1 MWVAKVVNETV
12 GIVHGSITTM
22 HCITNTQP
30 LVDAVVG
37 KKQDFRRCRS
47 GLANMAPTSTN
58 SATAIGM
65 IYPELIGKLNG
76 HAVRVPLQVRG
87 LDSRAS
93 RPLALPVAV
102 RTSRSD
108 RAPGW
113 QYASL
118 TDLTFEVGR
127 PTTAEEI
134 NAALKV
140 RWT

>member
-1 MWVAKVVNETV
+1 VWVAKVVNETV

-65 IYPELIGKLNG
+65 IYPELLGKLNG

-87 LDSRAS
+87 LDSRVPAS
-93 RPLALPVAV
+93 R
-102 RTSRSD
+102 TFSRCSD
-108 RAPGW
+108 KP
-113 QYASL
+113 
-118 TDLTFEVGR
+118 DLTGLLGGS
-127 PTTAEEI
+127 TQA
-134 NAALKV
+134 
-140 RWT
+140 